1 MNEMKRDMIRIQE
14 LVGSAFG
21 QTGALV
27 ALSDGGH
34 MNPKKLQKTLEQTME
49 HFESAALELRRLC
62 EQYSPGTGGF
72 SKKSV
77 LPAMDVTGSVEE
89 FGYGWL
95 HITLNTLLP
104 HCRYQN
110 PNWLAD
116 TISRLLDGYVACGK
130 ELPFYRR
137 ALLVID
143 EHTAIEGRHIFDQ
156 DNKGWK
162 AVSNAI
168 KGRVVPDDDQHT
180 LAVALL
186 STKVQERECCHITL
200 LHQADAHDFL
210 RPIPAIMHT
219 IISIPAAG
227 ADEQNGQKSC
237 ENTRKTHP
245 HFWPFSGLWSGWIV
259 LRVSR
264 LPKTLI

>member
-95 HITLNTLLP
+95 HIILSSLTLGIGNL
-104 HCRYQN
+104 
-110 PNWLAD
+110 WLRPYKQA
-116 TISRLLDGYVACGK
+116 ANAA
-130 ELPFYRR
+130 FYREISGTGY
-137 ALLVID
+137 A
-143 EHTAIEGRHIFDQ
+143 AFDP
-156 DNKGWK
+156 
-162 AVSNAI
+162 SY
-168 KGRVVPDDDQHT
+168 
-180 LAVALL
+180 
-186 STKVQERECCHITL
+186 S
-200 LHQADAHDFL
+200 
-210 RPIPAIMHT
+210 
-219 IISIPAAG
+219 
-227 ADEQNGQKSC
+227 
-237 ENTRKTHP
+237 
-245 HFWPFSGLWSGWIV
+245 
-259 LRVSR
+259 
-264 LPKTLI
+264 